1 MLIIQLHRTR
11 KPFSIIIS
19 EEICG
24 KTYGIIF
31 KDRYLRVSDLSR
43 IEIRWFNDN
52 RYLFKKVIEN
62 QFGEI
67 YEYKQFRKKMSPA
80 LKHNFLV
87 RNQIIKGGFI

>member
-24 KTYGIIF
+24 RVYCILF
-31 KDRYLRVSDLSR
+31 QDRYVRCVEMPK

-52 RYLFKKVIEN
+52 RYLFKKVVKNE
-62 QFGEI
+62 FGEI

-80 LKHNFLV
+80 LKHNFLI
-87 RNQIIKGGFI
+87 RNQIIKGSYL